1 MACFKKQWFTPSEF
15 PRTLQHP
22 LSRPRTHI
30 LTVPFFLLS
39 LFLLSASYTTTS
51 NSPKANAAT
60 SRLFPFSLNHGLARP
75 PVTFTNSHTVS
86 KSQSRGTFSS
96 VTAAERTHRNS
107 TNRESQVIRD
117 LTSCDIFDGTWVHDD
132 AGPVYQLGS
141 CPFLD
146 DAFNCFKNGRADSE
160 YLKYRWKPHGCQI
173 PRFDGLKM
181 LRMLRGKRLVFVGDS
196 LNRNMWLSLV
206 CALRA
211 SLKDKS
217 KIYEVSGRREFR
229 IQGFFS
235 FKFRDYGCSIDF
247 VKSPFLVQEWRMS
260 RKGGTPQRETLRLDM
275 IQASKYQYHNA
286 DIIIFNTGHWWNHD
300 KTRNG
305 RNYFQEGNHVYDR
318 LEVSEALRKALK
330 TWAKWVDSKVDS
342 TRTRVFF
349 TGFSASHY
357 RGGQWN
363 SGGKCDGE
371 RQPITNESYLAAY
384 PWTMK
389 IVESVIAEMKT
400 PVFYLNITKMTD
412 YRKDGHPSRY
422 RERGVNKGL
431 RMVQDCSHWCLPG
444 IPDSWNELL
453 HATLIAHNH
462 FLTTTN
468 Y

>member
-1 MACFKKQWFTPSEF
+1 MACLKKPWFTPSEF

-22 LSRPRTHI
+22 LLRPRTHI
-30 LTVPFFLLS
+30 LTLPLFLLS
-39 LFLLSASYTTTS
+39 LFLLSQSYTT
-51 NSPKANAAT
+51 NSTKPNAST
-60 SRLFPFSLNHGLARP
+60 PFSFSLNYYGLARP
-75 PVTFTNSHTVS
+75 RITFPNSPTVS
-86 KSQSRGTFSS
+86 EPQSRGIFSS
-96 VTAAERTHRNS
+96 VTAAERTHGNS

-117 LTSCDIFDGTWVHDD
+117 LTSCDIFDGIWVRDD
-132 AGPVYQLGS
+132 AEPIYQHGS

-146 DAFNCFKNGRADSE
+146 DAFNCFKNGRSDLD

-181 LRMLRGKRLVFVGDS
+181 LRMLRGKRVVFVGDS
-196 LNRNMWLSLV
+196 LNRNMWQSLV

-211 SLKDKS
+211 SLKDNS

-229 IQGFFS
+229 TQ
-235 FKFRDYGCSIDF
+235 DF
-247 VKSPFLVQEWRMS
+247 VKSPFLVQEWKIS
-260 RKGGTPQRETLRLDM
+260 HKGGVPQRETLRLDM
-275 IQASKYQYHNA
+275 IQASKSQYHDA
-286 DIIIFNTGHWWNHD
+286 DIIIFNTGHWWNHY

-384 PWTMK
+384 PWTMS
-389 IVESVIAEMKT
+389 IVEAVIAEMKT

-412 YRKDGHPSRY
+412 YRKDGHPSIY
-422 RERGVNKGL
+422 RELGINKGL

-453 HATLIAHNH
+453 YATLLIAHKS

>member
-1 MACFKKQWFTPSEF
+1 MASLKKPLLNSSEHQ
-15 PRTLQHP
+15 RTLQHP
-22 LSRPRTHI
+22 LLRPRTHI

-39 LFLLSASYTTTS
+39 LFLLSASYTT
-51 NSPKANAAT
+51 NSPT
-60 SRLFPFSLNHGLARP
+60 SDNNISTIPSRFPFSLNNVLARTP
-75 PVTFTNSHTVS
+75 FTSYTVS
-86 KSQSRGTFSS
+86 ESSQSKTFSS
-96 VTAAERTHRNS
+96 VTAAERSQGNYS
-107 TNRESQVIRD
+107 TNTDSRD
-117 LTSCDIFDGTWVHDD
+117 LDSCDIFDGSWIQDD
-132 AGPVYQLGS
+132 SHETIYQHGS

-146 DAFNCFKNGRADSE
+146 DAFNCFKNGRSDYE
-160 YLKYRWKPHGCQI
+160 FLKYRWKPHGCQI

-181 LRMLRGKRLVFVGDS
+181 LHMLRGKRVVFVGDS
-196 LNRNMWLSLV
+196 LNRNMWQSLV

-217 KIYEVSGRREFR
+217 RIYEVSGRREFR

-235 FKFRDYGCSIDF
+235 FKFKDYGCSIDF
-247 VKSPFLVQEWRMS
+247 VKSPFLVQEWKVLRN
-260 RKGGTPQRETLRLDM
+260 GGVPQRETLRLDM
-275 IQASKYQYHNA
+275 IQASKSQYYDA

-300 KTRNG
+300 KTKNG
-305 RNYFQEGNHVYDR
+305 RSYFQEGNHVYVR

-330 TWAKWVDSKVDS
+330 TWGKWVDTTVDS

-371 RQPITNESYLAAY
+371 RQPITNESYLSAY
-384 PWTMK
+384 PWTMR
-389 IVESVIAEMKT
+389 IVEEVIAEMKT

-412 YRKDGHPSRY
+412 YRKDGHPSIY
-422 RERGVNKGL
+422 REAGFNDNKGH

-453 HATLIAHNH
+453 YSTLLIAHTN
-462 FLTTTN
+462 FLSSTN